1 MSAAMDGRRGAW
13 GRGSARTQ
21 AYLAAGLTCLLSL
34 TLWGCGSAPARPPPD
49 PQLRSYSQTARNAYE
64 LGRFEQ
70 AARLYRQALDRAL
83 LRGDATAIED
93 TRYNLAASLMQLGQY
108 PQALALLTEAQREA
122 GWRQTRVSPELQA
135 LRATVYYRSGQRS
148 LAGSDARDL
157 LGRDD
162 ATDDAVHRA
171 LFLLG
176 LMAAEDQDQVQ
187 LADALR
193 RMSRTDSRLQQA
205 QKDELRGHLALLEGR
220 YPDAQEVLGESVLG
234 YRQSLDYRS
243 MRRAMRWTA
252 EAYRSDGEPRQ
263 ATLLLLEAGR
273 SARQTGDLQE
283 ARALLQSAASLAPA
297 SGDGSLVT
305 AVSQEVALLDSP

>member
-1 MSAAMDGRRGAW
+1 MSAAADRRSIAW
-13 GRGSARTQ
+13 GRARPG
-21 AYLAAGLTCLLSL
+21 LAAGLACLLTVS
-34 TLWGCGSAPARPPPD
+34 LWGCGSGPPRPPPD
-49 PQLRSYSQTARNAYE
+49 PQLRNYNQTARNAYE
-64 LGRFEQ
+64 LGRFDQ

-83 LRGDATAIED
+83 LRGDTAVIED

-108 PQALALLTEAQREA
+108 PEALALLAEAQREA
-122 GWRQTRVSPELQA
+122 DWRQERVSPELQA
-135 LRATVYYRSGQRS
+135 LGATLHYRSGQRS
-148 LAGSDARDL
+148 LAGSEARDL

-162 ATDDAVHRA
+162 ATDAAVHRA

-176 LMAAEDQDQVQ
+176 LMAAEDQDQVG
-187 LADALR
+187 LADALQ

-205 QKDELRGHLALLEGR
+205 QTDELRGRLALLEGR

-252 EAYRSDGEPRQ
+252 EAYRIDGEPRQ
-263 ATLLLLEAGR
+263 ATVLLLEAGR